1 MAKKLTVW
9 SLQFL
14 VGCSS
19 LHSALKYQGSRH
31 WLLVQAQGLS
41 ASHLPEKNV
50 VFSEKVYEWS
60 KFQKCV
66 FKVFYI
72 CKTLKMHKIY
82 YEIRKLFFTMCKQE
96 MLTDKATIKSW
107 NRRWARNALKG
118 PCNICLFVYML
129 AIAAQTAN
137 RFFYGNTWVPWG
149 LREIKI
155 AIFYLTYCFLFYKS
169 GYAIIQTKNF
179 LSGDPI

>member
-14 VGCSS
+14 VGCYS

-72 CKTLKMHKIY
+72 CKTLKMHKKY

-96 MLTDKATIKSW
+96 MLTDKATIKS
-107 NRRWARNALKG
+107 
-118 PCNICLFVYML
+118 C
-129 AIAAQTAN
+129 
-137 RFFYGNTWVPWG
+137 GNTWVPWG

>member
-72 CKTLKMHKIY
+72 CKTLKMHKKY

-118 PCNICLFVYML
+118 PCNICLFVCML
-129 AIAAQTAN
+129 AIAAQTAD
-137 RFFYGNTWVPWG
+137 RFFLWKHMGTLGAERNKN
-149 LREIKI
+149 R
-155 AIFYLTYCFLFYKS
+155 
-169 GYAIIQTKNF
+169 NF
-179 LSGDPI
+179 LLNLLFLIL